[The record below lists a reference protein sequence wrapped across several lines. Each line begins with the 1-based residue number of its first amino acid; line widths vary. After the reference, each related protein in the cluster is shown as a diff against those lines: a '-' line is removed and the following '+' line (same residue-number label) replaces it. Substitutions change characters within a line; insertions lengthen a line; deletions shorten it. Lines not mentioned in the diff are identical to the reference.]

1 LEEVNA
7 TSVAQPKK
15 LKTKNLMTYLIA
27 LFVPP
32 LYFIIKKKWLAFFV
46 TGFLFFLSPFFL
58 ITGLL
63 APVALFF
70 WFVSAI
76 CAVWDLR
83 KSLVREHAAIFA
95 EELAEKMGPVIRQ
108 QQSTPTPPR
117 L

>member
-1 LEEVNA
+1 
-7 TSVAQPKK
+7 
-15 LKTKNLMTYLIA
+15 MIYLIA

-32 LYFIIKKKWLAFFV
+32 LYFIIKKKWLAFIV

-58 ITGLL
+58 MTGLL

-70 WFVSAI
+70 WFASAM
-76 CAVWDLR
+76 CAIWDLR
-83 KSLVREHAAIFA
+83 KRVVRENAAIFA
-95 EELAEKMGPVIRQ
+95 EELAAKMAPVIRQ